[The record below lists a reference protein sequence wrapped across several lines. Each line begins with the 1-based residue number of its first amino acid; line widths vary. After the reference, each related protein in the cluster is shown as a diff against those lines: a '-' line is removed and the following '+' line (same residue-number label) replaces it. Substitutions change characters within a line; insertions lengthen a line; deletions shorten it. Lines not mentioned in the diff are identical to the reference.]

1 MATPAALG
9 VILTLI
15 MSSNYVELCD
25 LYNLQSMGFVY
36 FIIQYSL
43 SILQGATKLNCSHYN
58 QQNCACSVEIVVGF
72 N

>member
-15 MSSNYVELCD
+15 LSSNYVELCD

-36 FIIQYSL
+36 FIIHASRAWVL
-43 SILQGATKLNCSHYN
+43 KDMRTERNDDRI
-58 QQNCACSVEIVVGF
+58 F
-72 N
+72 

>member
-36 FIIQYSL
+36 FIIQYMHPEHGFWKKWQF
-43 SILQGATKLNCSHYN
+43 SISP
-58 QQNCACSVEIVVGF
+58 
-72 N
+72 